1 MRIIAGEFRGR
12 RLTAPKGYG
21 TRPTTDRVREAWFS
35 ILGPLEGSV
44 VDLYAGTGALG
55 FEALSRGAQHVTF
68 VESGREA
75 AKVIARNAETL
86 GVSSRVKIVEKTV
99 EAATAALRKWGP
111 FDLVV
116 TDPPWTHMQ
125 SAELALRRLL
135 TADLITPSG
144 VIVLGYPKGKPVE
157 LAKDA
162 GLTLDKDR
170 SWGDSAAMFFSR
182 ADGSSSL

>member
-12 RLTAPKGYG
+12 RLVAPKGYT

-55 FEALSRGAQHVTF
+55 FEALSRGASHVTF

-75 AKVIARNAETL
+75 ARVIAKNAETL
-86 GVSSRVKIVEKTV
+86 GVTSRIRIVEKTV
-99 EAATAALRKWGP
+99 EAATVAVRKWGP
-111 FDLVV
+111 FELVV
-116 TDPPWTHMQ
+116 TDPPWTHMH
-125 SAELALRRLL
+125 SAELALKRLL
-135 TADLITPSG
+135 TCELITNSG
-144 VIVLGYPKGKPVE
+144 VVVLGYPKGRPVA
-157 LAKDA
+157 LAENA
-162 GLTLDKDR
+162 GLRLDKDR

-182 ADGSSSL
+182 NDAPTSL